1 MPSAGLGGAGPR
13 VRSSV
18 GPCFGLGQHLDTG
31 RPGLPA
37 GGAGGAGLGR
47 RRETNQSGPSRPRLR
62 HDDHCMIF
70 TAMMIV
76 ATVAGFQ
83 SRSRPAC
90 NPLTFPYQ
98 KVSQSRSRPA
108 SNPLTFPIQ
117 MVKLRVKRKVCTPSV
132 SVIQFK
138 WRFRSTGNSDSA
150 ICQTCLTSKIY

>member
-90 NPLTFPYQ
+90 NPLTFPI
-98 KVSQSRSRPA
+98 QS
-108 SNPLTFPIQ
+108 
-117 MVKLRVKRKVCTPSV
+117 VKLRVKRKVV
-132 SVIQFK
+132 L
-138 WRFRSTGNSDSA
+138 SDSVFLGS
-150 ICQTCLTSKIY
+150 IRLYTRLLRLRVLSMSSRRPSGSRRGKSHLINF